1 MNKDLFFLGI
11 QWCGKGTQGKLLFK
25 SLPWQYDYLEMGQ
38 LFRAA
43 MSNDN
48 IIGNYCKNIV
58 NSGGLVPH
66 FVSHGR
72 YDIALQIVT
81 EKKVGLMVDWFP
93 RSIIQSEFMEQEM
106 QKYGRDFVIVHFEL
120 SKEKA
125 IERMM
130 KRAQIEG
137 RVDDNAEAMATRID
151 AFMNET
157 LPAIKYFESKG
168 KVITVN
174 ADDTIENVQA
184 ELKQKLGL

>member
-1 MNKDLFFLGI
+1 
-11 QWCGKGTQGKLLFK
+11 
-25 SLPWQYDYLEMGQ
+25 
-38 LFRAA
+38 
-43 MSNDN
+43 
-48 IIGNYCKNIV
+48 
-58 NSGGLVPH
+58 
-66 FVSHGR
+66 
-72 YDIALQIVT
+72 
-81 EKKVGLMVDWFP
+81 
-93 RSIIQSEFMEQEM
+93 MEQEM

>member
-1 MNKDLFFLGI
+1 MNKDVFFLGI
-11 QWCGKGTQGKLLFK
+11 QGCGKGTQGKLLFN
-25 SLPWQYDYLEMGQ
+25 SLPGQYDYLEMGQ
-38 LFRAA
+38 LFRSA

-48 IIGNYCKNIV
+48 IIGNYCKDIV
-58 NSGGLVPH
+58 NSGKLVPH
-66 FVSHGR
+66 FVSHGWF
-72 YDIALQIVT
+72 DIALQIAT
-81 EKKVGLMVDWFP
+81 EKKVWLMVDGFP
-93 RSIIQSEFMEQEM
+93 RSMVQAEFMEQEM
-106 QKYGRDFVIVHFEL
+106 QKYGRDFVVIHFEL

-157 LPAIKYFESKG
+157 LPAIKHFESLG

-174 ADDTIENVQA
+174 ADANIEEVQA
-184 ELKQKLGL
+184 ELKSKLGL